1 MANPGYAFDEMWM
14 TNWSRDEDAC
24 EAIAKGGPGGVSEVE
39 RLRDGEEA
47 EARRGE
53 GVVPAERRER
63 RERVCVMSTRMEGW
77 MVA

>member
-53 GVVPAERRER
+53 ARALYRRRGGRGER
-63 RERVCVMSTRMEGW
+63 
-77 MVA
+77 AFA